1 MDHRPIA
8 KIVLKSVVL
17 YASQSII
24 SKALVAT
31 VPVTSKFKV
40 AELTG
45 TVGGWYISEA
55 LEPQTDQL
63 VEDLYTW
70 NENRK

>member
-8 KIVLKSVVL
+8 KIVVKSIVL
-17 YASQSII
+17 YASQSLI
-24 SKALVAT
+24 SKTLAAT
-31 VPVTSKFKV
+31 VPMTQNFKV

-45 TVGGWYISEA
+45 TVGGWYIAQA

-63 VEDLYTW
+63 VEDIFAW
-70 NENRK
+70 KESR